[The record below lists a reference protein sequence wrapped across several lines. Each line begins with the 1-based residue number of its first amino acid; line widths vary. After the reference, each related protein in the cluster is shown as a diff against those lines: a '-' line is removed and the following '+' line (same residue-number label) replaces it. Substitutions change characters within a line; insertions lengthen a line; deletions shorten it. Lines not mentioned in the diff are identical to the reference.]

1 LQESDDDASRPER
14 GRNQLIIF
22 HKENTMSNII
32 TLDGELRT
40 DFGKGAARQA
50 RRAGKIPA
58 VIYGHGTDP
67 VRVLLPAAATTL
79 AVRGSNALLNIS
91 VEGED
96 TITLVKDIQ
105 RHALRQTVD
114 HLDLLIV
121 KKGEKVIVEV
131 SVQPLKPR
139 QSPFR
144 STLLPTSPGWSQEP
158 RSSPR
163 TWFSRRVPHWP
174 SKATSS
180 LQRSTPPLRKRNRQL
195 PPSNFLIL
203 VSHE

>member
-1 LQESDDDASRPER
+1 MA
-14 GRNQLIIF
+14 
-22 HKENTMSNII
+22 NTIK
-32 TLDGELRT
+32 LDGELRT

-58 VIYGHGTDP
+58 VIYGHGTEA

-79 AVRGSNALLNIS
+79 AVRGSNALLSIS
-91 VEGED
+91 VDGEE

-131 SVQPLKPR
+131 SVRIEGELAAGAAL
-139 QSPFR
+139 S
-144 STLLPTSPGWSQEP
+144 LDHAVIAVEAEAIALPDHVVANIAGVKAGSQILA
-158 RSSPR
+158 SD
-163 TWFSRRVPHWP
+163 
-174 SKATSS
+174 
-180 LQRSTPPLRKRNRQL
+180 
-195 PPSNFLIL
+195 LIL
-203 VSHE
+203 PEGTALAIPGDVVVATVDAAASSSEDEEAASAE

>member
-1 LQESDDDASRPER
+1 
-14 GRNQLIIF
+14 
-22 HKENTMSNII
+22 MSKII

-58 VIYGHGTDP
+58 VIYGHGTDA

-79 AVRGSNALLNIS
+79 AVRGANALLNIS

-96 TITLVKDIQ
+96 TVTLVKDIQ

-121 KKGEKVIVEV
+121 KKGEKVTVEV
-131 SVQPLKPR
+131 SVHIEGELAAGA
-139 QSPFR
+139 S
-144 STLLPTSPGWSQEP
+144 LALDHAVIAVEAEAVALPEFVVANITGIAAGTHILASDLVLPEGTALAIPGD
-158 RSSPR
+158 
-163 TWFSRRVPHWP
+163 VVI
-174 SKATSS
+174 ATIEAAAAEAEESA
-180 LQRSTPPLRKRNRQL
+180 
-195 PPSNFLIL
+195 
-203 VSHE
+203 E

>member
-1 LQESDDDASRPER
+1 
-14 GRNQLIIF
+14 
-22 HKENTMSNII
+22 MSNII

-131 SVQPLKPR
+131 SVQIQGELTAG
-139 QSPFR
+139 
-144 STLLPTSPGWSQEP
+144 STLSLDHAVIAVEAEAVALPEHVVANIAGLRRRNPDPRLGPGPPGGYRPGHRRQRRRCNHRRRRRGRAGCRIGS
-158 RSSPR
+158 
-163 TWFSRRVPHWP
+163 FRRVAFPDIG
-174 SKATSS
+174 SS
-180 LQRSTPPLRKRNRQL
+180 
-195 PPSNFLIL
+195 
-203 VSHE
+203 HD

>member
-1 LQESDDDASRPER
+1 
-14 GRNQLIIF
+14 
-22 HKENTMSNII
+22 MSNII

-67 VRVLLPAAATTL
+67 VRVLLPSAATTL

-96 TITLVKDIQ
+96 TVTLVKDIQ

-131 SVQPLKPR
+131 SVQIQGELTAG
-139 QSPFR
+139 
-144 STLLPTSPGWSQEP
+144 STLSLDHAVIAVEAEAVALPEHVVANVSG
-158 RSSPR
+158 
-163 TWFSRRVPHWP
+163 
-174 SKATSS
+174 
-180 LQRSTPPLRKRNRQL
+180 L
-195 PPSNFLIL
+195 PAGTQILASDLIL
-203 VSHE
+203 PEGTALAIEGSVVIATIDAAVSEADEESAASAE

>member
-1 LQESDDDASRPER
+1 
-14 GRNQLIIF
+14 
-22 HKENTMSNII
+22 MSNII

-131 SVQPLKPR
+131 SVQIQGELTAGATI
-139 QSPFR
+139 S
-144 STLLPTSPGWSQEP
+144 LDHAVIAVEAEAVALPENVVANVTGLAAGTQILASD
-158 RSSPR
+158 
-163 TWFSRRVPHWP
+163 
-174 SKATSS
+174 
-180 LQRSTPPLRKRNRQL
+180 
-195 PPSNFLIL
+195 LIL
-203 VSHE
+203 PEGTALAIEGSVVIATVDAAVAEEESAASAE

>member
-1 LQESDDDASRPER
+1 
-14 GRNQLIIF
+14 
-22 HKENTMSNII
+22 MSKII

-58 VIYGHGTDP
+58 VIYGHGTEA

-96 TITLVKDIQ
+96 TVTLVKDIQ

-121 KKGEKVIVEV
+121 KKGEKVTVEV
-131 SVQPLKPR
+131 SVRIEGDIAAGASL
-139 QSPFR
+139 S
-144 STLLPTSPGWSQEP
+144 LDHAVIAVEAEAVALPEFVVANISGVAAGTHILASD
-158 RSSPR
+158 
-163 TWFSRRVPHWP
+163 
-174 SKATSS
+174 
-180 LQRSTPPLRKRNRQL
+180 
-195 PPSNFLIL
+195 LIL
-203 VSHE
+203 PEGTVLAIPGDVVIATVDAAEAEAASAE

>member
-1 LQESDDDASRPER
+1 MA
-14 GRNQLIIF
+14 
-22 HKENTMSNII
+22 NTIK
-32 TLDGELRT
+32 LDGELRT

-58 VIYGHGTDP
+58 VIYGHGTEA

-79 AVRGSNALLNIS
+79 AVRGSNALLSIA
-91 VEGED
+91 VDGEE

-131 SVQPLKPR
+131 SVRIEGELVAGA
-139 QSPFR
+139 SL
-144 STLLPTSPGWSQEP
+144 SLDHAVIAVEAEAIALPDHVVASIAGVKAGSQILA
-158 RSSPR
+158 SD
-163 TWFSRRVPHWP
+163 
-174 SKATSS
+174 
-180 LQRSTPPLRKRNRQL
+180 
-195 PPSNFLIL
+195 LIL
-203 VSHE
+203 PEGTALAVPGDVVVATIDAAAAASEEEEAESAE

>member
-1 LQESDDDASRPER
+1 
-14 GRNQLIIF
+14 
-22 HKENTMSNII
+22 MSSII

-79 AVRGSNALLNIS
+79 AVRVANALLNIS

-96 TITLVKDIQ
+96 TVTLVKDIQ

-114 HLDLLIV
+114 HLDLLTV
-121 KKGEKVIVEV
+121 KKGEKVSVVV
-131 SVQPLKPR
+131 SVRIEGEVAPGAQLSLDHP
-139 QSPFR
+139 
-144 STLLPTSPGWSQEP
+144 TLLVE
-158 RSSPR
+158 
-163 TWFSRRVPHWP
+163 
-174 SKATSS
+174 AEAIA
-180 LQRSTPPLRKRNRQL
+180 L
-195 PPSNFLIL
+195 PDHVIANIAGLPAGSHVLASDLIL
-203 VSHE
+203 PAGTSLAVEANFVVATIDALAVEEDSAASAE

>member
-1 LQESDDDASRPER
+1 MA
-14 GRNQLIIF
+14 
-22 HKENTMSNII
+22 NII

-50 RRAGKIPA
+50 RRAGKIPT
-58 VIYGHGTDP
+58 VIYGHGTEA

-91 VEGED
+91 VDGED

-131 SVQPLKPR
+131 SVQIQGEVAAGASVSLDHAVIAVEAEAVA
-139 QSPFR
+139 
-144 STLLPTSPGWSQEP
+144 LPE
-158 RSSPR
+158 
-163 TWFSRRVPHWP
+163 RVIANITGVAAGSHILA
-174 SKATSS
+174 SD
-180 LQRSTPPLRKRNRQL
+180 
-195 PPSNFLIL
+195 LIL
-203 VSHE
+203 PEGTSLAIPGTVVIATVEAAAEAEEASAE

>member
-1 LQESDDDASRPER
+1 
-14 GRNQLIIF
+14 
-22 HKENTMSNII
+22 MSNII

-50 RRAGKIPA
+50 RRAGLIPA
-58 VIYGHGTDP
+58 VIYGHGTEA

-91 VEGED
+91 VDGED

-121 KKGEKVIVEV
+121 KKGEKVTVEV
-131 SVQPLKPR
+131 AVRVEGDLAAGASLSLDHSSISVEAEAVA
-139 QSPFR
+139 
-144 STLLPTSPGWSQEP
+144 LPEFVVANISGVAAGSHILA
-158 RSSPR
+158 SD
-163 TWFSRRVPHWP
+163 
-174 SKATSS
+174 
-180 LQRSTPPLRKRNRQL
+180 
-195 PPSNFLIL
+195 LIL
-203 VSHE
+203 PEGTALAIPGTVVIATIDAVAAEAEDASAE

>member
-1 LQESDDDASRPER
+1 MA
-14 GRNQLIIF
+14 
-22 HKENTMSNII
+22 NII

-58 VIYGHGTDP
+58 VIYGHGTEA

-91 VEGED
+91 VDGED

-131 SVQPLKPR
+131 SVQIQGEVAAGASVSLDHAVIAVEAEAVA
-139 QSPFR
+139 
-144 STLLPTSPGWSQEP
+144 LPE
-158 RSSPR
+158 
-163 TWFSRRVPHWP
+163 RVIANITGVAAGSHILA
-174 SKATSS
+174 SD
-180 LQRSTPPLRKRNRQL
+180 
-195 PPSNFLIL
+195 LIL
-203 VSHE
+203 PEGTSLAIPGTVVIATVEAAAEAEEASAE